1 MNTVEWRISPKF
13 PKYEVSN
20 TGCVRRFNKRNG
32 KVRKLHM
39 LETGYMHIDLWD
51 NGKRTN
57 CLVHRLVA
65 NAFLGIDFYDKS
77 IVIDHIDGSRHNN
90 CVDNL
95 RPASRVENAK
105 SYLNIKEKNPDLAKR
120 NARNGIWYTIN
131 DDNTYNFHRCWYM
144 ANDEAPGKEIYFQE
158 YGVNVKPEIVK

>member
-1 MNTVEWRISPKF
+1 MNTIEWKISPEF
-13 PKYEVSN
+13 PNYEVSN

-51 NGKRTN
+51 NGKRTT

-90 CVDNL
+90 NVDNL
-95 RPASRVENAK
+95 RALSRSENIR
-105 SYLNIKEKNPDLAKR
+105 SYLNIKENNLALAKR

-131 DDNTYNFHRCWYM
+131 DDYTYNFHRSWYM
-144 ANDEAPGKEIYFQE
+144 ANEEDPGKDIYFQK